1 METLT
6 ENGLL
11 RDDEIILRMS
21 FAERAQHILLIM
33 TFAVLI
39 VTGLPLVLSKA
50 RFFSWLM
57 PSAAAF
63 HIRGIAHRAAAIT
76 LIVDILWYAAYAIFT
91 ARGRAHLREMLPRL
105 SDLRDA
111 GRLFG
116 HNLGLTQFLKTKGRF
131 RKFFDK
137 HPAWLFREAPEFGR
151 YSVFEKFEFWSMA
164 WGSLIMIV
172 SGFFIWDA
180 DLTIR
185 IFPLW
190 VLDLFVI
197 IHGYEAVLAFLS
209 ILIWHMYNVHLN
221 PDVFPMSR
229 IWLNGKITGRELRTH
244 HPLEYKKILEERKK
258 AKGSDED
265 ELSGND
271 RSRGA

>member
-1 METLT
+1 
-6 ENGLL
+6 
-11 RDDEIILRMS
+11 MS
-21 FAERAQHILLIM
+21 FTERAQHILLTL

-39 VTGLPLVLSKA
+39 VTGIPLVLLKA
-50 RFFSWLM
+50 RLSSWLI
-57 PSAAAF
+57 PSAGAF
-63 HIRGIAHRAAAIT
+63 YIRGIAHRAAAVM

-91 ARGRAHLREMLPRL
+91 ARGRTHLREMLPRL
-105 SDLRDA
+105 VDLRDA
-111 GRLFG
+111 WRQFG
-116 HNLGLTQFLKTKGRF
+116 HNLGLTRFLQAKGRF

-151 YSVFEKFEFWSMA
+151 YSVFEKFEFWAMA

-172 SGFFIWDA
+172 SGFFIWDV

-197 IHGYEAVLAFLS
+197 IHSYEAVLAFLS

-229 IWLNGKITGRELRTH
+229 IWLDGRITGRELRTH
-244 HPLEYKKILEERKK
+244 HPLEYRKTLEERKTAVESDK
-258 AKGSDED
+258 DKLSGSDQ
-265 ELSGND
+265 
-271 RSRGA
+271 SRGA